1 MLNMNEVRRI
11 VVKVGSSTLTYDN
24 GKPNIRRI
32 ERLVRT
38 ISDLQNRGFEM
49 VLVSS
54 GAVAVGTAKLG
65 LAERPKELSVKQAA
79 AAVGQCEL
87 MHIYDKMFLE
97 YGINVAQILLTR
109 ENIVDDDQRTNI
121 HNTFTALTK
130 IGVVP
135 IINENDTVATAELKH
150 IENFGDNDTLSAV
163 VARMCDADLLVIFSD
178 IDGLYDSNPRTNP
191 QAKLINHVGRID
203 AKIRRMAGG
212 AGSAHGT
219 GGMATKITAA
229 ELCMDA
235 GIPMMVANG
244 DKQGLLY
251 DIVDGKEVGTLF
263 HANANV
269 YRRARRLGAPFLT
282 NCRWFTAACRGRHA
296 LRDKLCRL

>member
-1 MLNMNEVRRI
+1 MLNINEIRRI
-11 VVKVGSSTLTYDN
+11 VVKVGTSTLTYDN
-24 GKPNIRRI
+24 GKLNIRRI

-54 GAVAVGTAKLG
+54 GAVTVGASKLG
-65 LAERPKELSVKQAA
+65 LTERPRELAVKQAA

-109 ENIVDDDQRTNI
+109 ENIIDDDQRQNI
-121 HNTFTALTK
+121 HNTFTALMHT
-130 IGVVP
+130 GAVP
-135 IINENDTVATAELKH
+135 IVNENDTVATAELKH

-163 VARMCDADLLVIFSD
+163 VARMCEADLLIIFSD
-178 IDGLYDSNPRTNP
+178 IDGLYDSDPRKNP
-191 QAKLINHVGRID
+191 QAKLIGHVPKID

-212 AGSAHGT
+212 AGSSHGT
-219 GGMATKITAA
+219 GGMATKLTAA

-235 GIPMMVANG
+235 GIPMLVANG
-244 DKQGLLY
+244 SRAGVLY
-251 DIVDGKEVGTLF
+251 DIVDGKPVGTLF
-263 HANANV
+263 SREV
-269 YRRARRLGAPFLT
+269 
-282 NCRWFTAACRGRHA
+282 
-296 LRDKLCRL
+296 DKT

>member
-1 MLNMNEVRRI
+1 MCILAEVREKASTLSFGGHFYAEHERGRRI

-263 HANANV
+263 Q
-269 YRRARRLGAPFLT
+269 RER
-282 NCRWFTAACRGRHA
+282 
-296 LRDKLCRL
+296 

>member
-38 ISDLQNRGFEM
+38 ISDLQNR
-49 VLVSS
+49 
-54 GAVAVGTAKLG
+54 
-65 LAERPKELSVKQAA
+65 
-79 AAVGQCEL
+79 EL

-191 QAKLINHVGRID
+191 QAKLIGHVGKID

-263 HANANV
+263 QRENGSSSSN
-269 YRRARRLGAPFLT
+269 
-282 NCRWFTAACRGRHA
+282 
-296 LRDKLCRL
+296 

>member
-191 QAKLINHVGRID
+191 QAKLINHVGKID

-235 GIPMMVANG
+235 GIPMMAISRDFCTILWTVKRLEPCSN
-244 DKQGLLY
+244 
-251 DIVDGKEVGTLF
+251 
-263 HANANV
+263 ANANV

>member
-1 MLNMNEVRRI
+1 MPDSYWGNTMLHINEVRRI
-11 VVKVGSSTLTYDN
+11 VVKVGTSTLTYEN
-24 GKPNIRRI
+24 GKLNIRRI

-38 ISDLQNRGFEM
+38 ISDLQNRGFDM

-54 GAVAVGTAKLG
+54 GAVGVGAAKLG
-65 LAERPKELSVKQAA
+65 LGGRPRELAMKQAA

-109 ENIVDDDQRTNI
+109 ENIIDDDQRENI
-121 HNTFTALTK
+121 HNTFTALMRT
-130 IGVVP
+130 GVVP
-135 IINENDTVATAELKH
+135 IVNENDTVATAELKH

-178 IDGLYDSNPRTNP
+178 IDGLYDSDPRKNP
-191 QAKLINHVGRID
+191 QAKLIGHVTKID

-235 GIPMMVANG
+235 GIPMLVANG
-244 DKQGLLY
+244 DKDDILY
-251 DIVDGKEVGTLF
+251 DIVDGRPVGTLF
-263 HANANV
+263 
-269 YRRARRLGAPFLT
+269 AREEE
-282 NCRWFTAACRGRHA
+282 HV
-296 LRDKLCRL
+296 

>member
-11 VVKVGSSTLTYDN
+11 VVKIGSSTLTYDN

-109 ENIVDDDQRTNI
+109 ENIVDDDQRANI

-135 IINENDTVATAELKH
+135 IVNENDTVAIEELSE

-163 VARMCDADLLVIFSD
+163 VARVCHADLLVIFTD
-178 IDGLYDSNPRTNP
+178 IEGLYDSNPRTNP

-212 AGSAHGT
+212 AGSARGT
-219 GGMATKITAA
+219 GGMATKINAA

-263 HANANV
+263 Q
-269 YRRARRLGAPFLT
+269 RER
-282 NCRWFTAACRGRHA
+282 
-296 LRDKLCRL
+296 

>member
-1 MLNMNEVRRI
+1 MRI
-11 VVKVGSSTLTYDN
+11 VVKVGTSTLAHP
-24 GKPNIRRI
+24 GGLLNIRHTEDLVKVWSDIQNAGHQLIVVSSAATGLGAGKLQI
-32 ERLVRT
+32 EKP
-38 ISDLQNRGFEM
+38 SDL
-49 VLVSS
+49 V
-54 GAVAVGTAKLG
+54 T
-65 LAERPKELSVKQAA
+65 KQAA

-87 MHIYDKMFLE
+87 MYTYDRLFGQ
-97 YGINVAQILLTR
+97 YNHTVAQMLLTWEDFDH
-109 ENIVDDDQRTNI
+109 ENRL
-121 HNTFTALTK
+121 HNLQNTLERLLQLHA
-130 IGVVP
+130 IP
-135 IINENDTVATAELKH
+135 IINENDPVACEEYSL
-150 IENFGDNDTLSAV
+150 GDNDTLAAL
-163 VARMCDADLLVIFSD
+163 VAKCIHADLVVLMSD

-263 HANANV
+263 QRENGSSSSN
-269 YRRARRLGAPFLT
+269 
-282 NCRWFTAACRGRHA
+282 
-296 LRDKLCRL
+296 

>member
-1 MLNMNEVRRI
+1 MLNMKEVRRI

-32 ERLVRT
+32 EQLVRT

-65 LAERPKELSVKQAA
+65 LKERPRELAVKQAA

-109 ENIVDDDQRTNI
+109 ENIVDTEQRQNI
-121 HNTFTALTK
+121 HNTFTELTK

-135 IINENDTVATAELKH
+135 IINEND
-150 IENFGDNDTLSAV
+150 
-163 VARMCDADLLVIFSD
+163 C
-178 IDGLYDSNPRTNP
+178 LYDSDPRKNP
-191 QAKLINHVGRID
+191 QAKLISHVPVITSKVR
-203 AKIRRMAGG
+203 KMAGG
-212 AGSAHGT
+212 AGSSLGT
-219 GGMATKITAA
+219 GGMATKIGAA

-235 GIPMMVANG
+235 NIPMLVANG

-251 DIVDGKEVGTLF
+251 DIVDGKQVGTLF
-263 HANANV
+263 SRNNE
-269 YRRARRLGAPFLT
+269 
-282 NCRWFTAACRGRHA
+282 
-296 LRDKLCRL
+296 

>member
-1 MLNMNEVRRI
+1 MLNMKEVRRI

-32 ERLVRT
+32 EQLVRT

-54 GAVAVGTAKLG
+54 
-65 LAERPKELSVKQAA
+65 

-109 ENIVDDDQRTNI
+109 ENIVDTEQRQNI
-121 HNTFTALTK
+121 HNTFTELTK

-135 IINENDTVATAELKH
+135 IINENDSVATAELKH

-163 VARMCDADLLVIFSD
+163 VARMCEADLLVIFSD
-178 IDGLYDSNPRTNP
+178 IDGLYDSDPRKNP
-191 QAKLINHVGRID
+191 QAKLISHVPVITSKVR
-203 AKIRRMAGG
+203 KMAGG
-212 AGSAHGT
+212 AGSSLGT
-219 GGMATKITAA
+219 GGMATKIGAA

-235 GIPMMVANG
+235 NIPMLVANG

-251 DIVDGKEVGTLF
+251 DIVDGKQVGTLF
-263 HANANV
+263 SRNNE
-269 YRRARRLGAPFLT
+269 
-282 NCRWFTAACRGRHA
+282 
-296 LRDKLCRL
+296 

>member
-1 MLNMNEVRRI
+1 MLNMKEVRRI

-32 ERLVRT
+32 EQLVRT

-65 LAERPKELSVKQAA
+65 LKERPRELAVKQAA

-109 ENIVDDDQRTNI
+109 ENIVDTEQRQNI
-121 HNTFTALTK
+121 HNTFTELTK

-135 IINENDTVATAELKH
+135 IINENDSVATAELKH

-163 VARMCDADLLVIFSD
+163 VARMCEAD
-178 IDGLYDSNPRTNP
+178 PRKNP
-191 QAKLINHVGRID
+191 QAKLISHVPVITSKVR
-203 AKIRRMAGG
+203 KMAGG
-212 AGSAHGT
+212 AGSSLGT
-219 GGMATKITAA
+219 GGMATKIGAA

-235 GIPMMVANG
+235 NIPMLVANG

-251 DIVDGKEVGTLF
+251 DIVDGKPVGTLF
-263 HANANV
+263 Q
-269 YRRARRLGAPFLT
+269 RES
-282 NCRWFTAACRGRHA
+282 
-296 LRDKLCRL
+296 

>member
-1 MLNMNEVRRI
+1 MLNINEVRRI
-11 VVKVGSSTLTYDN
+11 VVKVGTSTLTYDN
-24 GKPNIRRI
+24 GRLNIRRI

-54 GAVAVGTAKLG
+54 GAVTVGAAKMG
-65 LAERPKELSVKQAA
+65 LAERPRELAMKQAA

-109 ENIVDDDQRTNI
+109 ENIIDDDQRENI
-121 HNTFTALTK
+121 HNTFTSLMRTGA
-130 IGVVP
+130 VP
-135 IINENDTVATAELKH
+135 IVNENDTVATAELKH

-178 IDGLYDSNPRTNP
+178 IDGLYDSDPRKNP
-191 QAKLINHVGRID
+191 QAKLIGHVTKMD
-203 AKIRRMAGG
+203 AKTRRMAGG
-212 AGSAHGT
+212 AGPAHGT

-235 GIPMMVANG
+235 GIPMLVANG
-244 DKQGLLY
+244 DKEGILY
-251 DIVDGKEVGTLF
+251 DIVDGKSVGTLF
-263 HANANV
+263 AKEV
-269 YRRARRLGAPFLT
+269 S
-282 NCRWFTAACRGRHA
+282 
-296 LRDKLCRL
+296 

>member
-1 MLNMNEVRRI
+1 MLNINEVRRI
-11 VVKVGSSTLTYDN
+11 VVKVGTSTLTYDN
-24 GKPNIRRI
+24 GRLNIRRI

-38 ISDLQNRGFEM
+38 ISDPRNRGFEM

-54 GAVAVGTAKLG
+54 GAVTVGAAKLG
-65 LAERPKELSVKQAA
+65 LAERPGELAMKQAA

-109 ENIVDDDQRTNI
+109 ENIIDDDQRENI
-121 HNTFTALTK
+121 HNTFTALLHT
-130 IGVVP
+130 GVVP
-135 IINENDTVATAELKH
+135 IVNENDTVATAELKH

-163 VARMCDADLLVIFSD
+163 VARMCEADLLVIFSD
-178 IDGLYDSNPRTNP
+178 IDGLYDSDPRKNP
-191 QAKLINHVGRID
+191 QARLIGHVAKID

-212 AGSAHGT
+212 AGSSHGT

-235 GIPMMVANG
+235 GIPMLVANG
-244 DKQGLLY
+244 DKEGILY
-251 DIVDGKEVGTLF
+251 DIVDGKSVGTLF
-263 HANANV
+263 
-269 YRRARRLGAPFLT
+269 AREAG
-282 NCRWFTAACRGRHA
+282 
-296 LRDKLCRL
+296 